1 METTAA
7 DPRGN
12 LWGLGLGTGQSPCG
26 EFWGHDGAVPGYSS
40 VAYNSKDGTKQ
51 LVVLVNSVTF
61 SDTVG
66 NKQAQQ
72 AFGRLVN
79 TGYCG

>member
-1 METTAA
+1 VSSGATTA
-7 DPRGN
+7 P
-12 LWGLGLGTGQSPCG
+12 
-26 EFWGHDGAVPGYSS
+26 VPGYSS
-40 VAYNSKDGTKQ
+40 IAYNSKDGAKQ

-66 NKQAQQ
+66 NKRAQQ
-72 AFGRLVN
+72 GFGRLVN